1 MGYKL
6 AKLLFKGGTTAET
19 TSVEEEPV
27 KDAT

>member
-6 AKLLFKGGTTAET
+6 AKLSFKGGTTAET